1 MLTQSIEVGV
11 SKLKHS
17 SYNSHDYS
25 SVIPSFAMHLSQ
37 IISLH
42 RHLTASHCRACSSQ
56 TRKVWSKKMS
66 GRGKAKPGHA
76 FPGDFIALGSKVKKG
91 SS

>member
-1 MLTQSIEVGV
+1 MLNQSIEVGV

-17 SYNSHDYS
+17 SYNSHYS

-56 TRKVWSKKMS
+56 TQEVWSRKMS

-76 FPGDFIALGSKVKKG
+76 FPGDFIALGSKVMIG

>member
-1 MLTQSIEVGV
+1 MLNQSIEVGV

-42 RHLTASHCRACSSQ
+42 
-56 TRKVWSKKMS
+56 
-66 GRGKAKPGHA
+66 
-76 FPGDFIALGSKVKKG
+76 
-91 SS
+91 